1 MRAFKMRVFIYIC
14 LFSVSN
20 VDKRM
25 YQDQDQNRKEKEK
38 KEQNNIQALNS
49 QRKKRNEYSTF

>member
-1 MRAFKMRVFIYIC
+1 
-14 LFSVSN
+14 
-20 VDKRM
+20 M